1 MLPSSSGSCA
11 ASSQHQAAEGGGGAL
26 RGAQRSARRALLC
39 ALYAAVLCAALLPP
53 ARAAEDAGA
62 HAHREH
68 SRMHHHRRRNGK
80 EVMSGR
86 ALTDSGGSTQVWYRK
101 AGEVRP
107 PRLRWL
113 TLSGRKPLVSHTLAV
128 CLTWPANNQATK
140 SACHAVEAK
149 QVVVRLPA
157 DGRVPV

>member
-11 ASSQHQAAEGGGGAL
+11 ASSQHPVAEGGGGAQ

-53 ARAAEDAGA
+53 ARAAEDPGA
-62 HAHREH
+62 HPHREH
-68 SRMHHHRRRNGK
+68 PRMHHHRRRNGK

-101 AGEVRP
+101 AGEVRQLR
-107 PRLRWL
+107 RLARQAL
-113 TLSGRKPLVSHTLAV
+113 RHSTLAYCACSV
-128 CLTWPANNQATK
+128 LAIAPTVCAACLT
-140 SACHAVEAK
+140 
-149 QVVVRLPA
+149 
-157 DGRVPV
+157 

>member
-11 ASSQHQAAEGGGGAL
+11 ASSQRQAADADGGAQS
-26 RGAQRSARRALLC
+26 GAHRSARRALLR

-62 HAHREH
+62 RAHREH
-68 SRMHHHRRRNGK
+68 SRMHHHKRRNGK

-101 AGEVRP
+101 AGEVRQ
-107 PRLRWL
+107 PRLR
-113 TLSGRKPLVSHTLAV
+113 
-128 CLTWPANNQATK
+128 
-140 SACHAVEAK
+140 
-149 QVVVRLPA
+149 VR
-157 DGRVPV
+157 RVPRQQYALSSVVLAMSCFVSKVLAACLKHHTSH